1 MMIILNTS
9 HYETGWCA
17 QSAESPRNGRGRQST
32 DFHCHSGCDAR
43 GTYVTYGPFCSYCVV
58 VVCPIVAL
66 LVLFILHL
74 TGTCECECVCAFVCF
89 SLNRLR
95 TYVFTDEVYTICV
108 LTVDVSRN
116 SIRAD
121 NCS

>member
-1 MMIILNTS
+1 VHRVQRVPVTDGAGKVQTS
-9 HYETGWCA
+9 TATVAVMPEVRTLRTA
-17 QSAESPRNGRGRQST
+17 PSALI
-32 DFHCHSGCDAR
+32 
-43 GTYVTYGPFCSYCVV
+43 VV

-116 SIRAD
+116 SIGAD